1 MEKTHMHKIYM
12 IKKIAVVASLMV
24 LGLATSVS
32 AHHAVNAQFDVDKEG
47 TITGTLAKL
56 DNVQPHSFWYFIV
69 KKPNGVTEKWS
80 LEGPSPGNLR
90 RSGIRMKEDM
100 TVGKEFTV
108 WYNTARDNSSTGYIR
123 GVMVNGKRVNMQ
135 ADYTTPDGK

>member
-1 MEKTHMHKIYM
+1 MKTL
-12 IKKIAVVASLMV
+12 IAINTAVLMA
-24 LGLATSVS
+24 LGLATAAS
-32 AHHAVNAQFDVDKEG
+32 AHHAVNAQFDIDKEAQ
-47 TITGTLAKL
+47 ITGTLAKL

-69 KKPNGVTEKWS
+69 KKPGGAVEKWS
-80 LEGPSPGNLR
+80 LEGPSPGTLR

-108 WYNTARDNSSTGYIR
+108 WYNTARDNSTTGYIR
-123 GVMVNGKRVNMQ
+123 GVMVNGMRVNMQ